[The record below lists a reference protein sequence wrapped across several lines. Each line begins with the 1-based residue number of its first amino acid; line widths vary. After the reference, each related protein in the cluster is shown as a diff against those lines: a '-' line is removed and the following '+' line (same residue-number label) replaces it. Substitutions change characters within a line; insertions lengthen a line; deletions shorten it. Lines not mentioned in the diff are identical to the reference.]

1 MTIVDLRKALA
12 KQTGVEEALAGA
24 FLTQLT
30 AVIKDGLKQDKQVK
44 ISGLGTFKLSW
55 VEPRKSVNI
64 STGEPILIDGYQKL
78 SFTPEPSV
86 KERINEPYADLV
98 PVELDSEGNPI
109 EPAEKPKSDRMQR
122 FNEQALEI
130 KSLLGDLNGNIPGTE
145 EETAPRTEELPA
157 DEITAY
163 PAEETPQTEE
173 QPAQQEAPVD
183 TELEK
188 AIEAA
193 AATVAAVREIPK
205 QPIEEIESK
214 PEEQPATEEQ
224 KTVAPAPEKPAAEEP
239 HEEKKQKPFRPWL
252 VAIITILVLL
262 FLLFLATLFLESKVE
277 AWADQL
283 NGKVNTPEWVEE
295 QEEPEALPADT
306 CLTDSLYADS
316 LGQPMAEAAAPAAEA
331 PAPKVDFYQER
342 NYTDFIGI
350 ETVKEGSRLTWIA
363 KRYYGQKDLWV
374 FIYEANRDKIKNPSN
389 VGIGTQLRIPA
400 LPDYI
405 LDPENAKTQALV
417 KQLQDEYLK

>member
-1 MTIVDLRKALA
+1 MAEEKMTIVDLRKALA

-30 AVIKDGLKQDKQVK
+30 AVIKDGLKQDKQVR

-109 EPAEKPKSDRMQR
+109 ESAEKPKSDRMQR

-130 KSLLGDLNGNIPGTE
+130 KSLLGDLNGDLPQ
-145 EETAPRTEELPA
+145 PA
-157 DEITAY
+157 DEITAS
-163 PAEETPQTEE
+163 PAEETPQPAE

-224 KTVAPAPEKPAAEEP
+224 KTVDPAPEKPAAEEP
-239 HEEKKQKPFRPWL
+239 HEEKKQKPLRELQMEL
-252 VAIITILVLL
+252 V
-262 FLLFLATLFLESKVE
+262 
-277 AWADQL
+277 
-283 NGKVNTPEWVEE
+283 
-295 QEEPEALPADT
+295 
-306 CLTDSLYADS
+306 
-316 LGQPMAEAAAPAAEA
+316 
-331 PAPKVDFYQER
+331 
-342 NYTDFIGI
+342 
-350 ETVKEGSRLTWIA
+350 
-363 KRYYGQKDLWV
+363 
-374 FIYEANRDKIKNPSN
+374 
-389 VGIGTQLRIPA
+389 
-400 LPDYI
+400 
-405 LDPENAKTQALV
+405 
-417 KQLQDEYLK
+417 